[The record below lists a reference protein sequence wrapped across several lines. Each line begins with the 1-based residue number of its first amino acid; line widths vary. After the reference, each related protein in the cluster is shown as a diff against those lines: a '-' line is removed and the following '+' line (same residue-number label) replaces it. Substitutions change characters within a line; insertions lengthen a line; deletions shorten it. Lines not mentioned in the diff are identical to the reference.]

1 MSLSI
6 PESARTRSWRTLLIF
21 NGYRLVQMPLMAI
34 MTLMTT
40 NVSQNISSR
49 GMVYFVGSTHALLI
63 AVGLMFSWR
72 WRRQFNLQ
80 VTAQV
85 LIDIVCIGLLLFVA
99 GGLKSGFG
107 SVLLISIAGASMV
120 AKLRLALFYAAL
132 ASIVI
137 ISVEFLGDYLFFPS
151 RHHELENIAQ
161 GAFLSMGF
169 FAVALGAHFLGNR
182 LIVNEDLARQRGI
195 ELDNQI
201 RIRRRV
207 MEQMKDG
214 VLVVDVEGRIR
225 NCNPMALAILG
236 SNPDREEGDLARIEP
251 ELARRYRIW
260 REHGGSNRL
269 ELHRPES
276 RDIAVRFVRT
286 YSSDG
291 AALVF
296 LEDLSGLRNQ
306 AMQLK
311 LAALGRLTAS
321 IAHEIRNPLS
331 AISHATDL
339 LSEELED
346 SVQKRLLRIIRDN
359 SDRLEK
365 VIQDILVLGRQRA
378 AAQEVI
384 ALAPYITE
392 FVRETRMQEELGA
405 QVISVKIPET
415 AQLYFEPGQLRQILW
430 NLVMNALRYAS
441 RNPGAVRLEVR
452 QREEGMELHIID
464 DGPGIPKELL
474 EQIFEPFFSTATKG
488 TGLGLYIARELC
500 EANNAHLFAVDDE
513 TGGHFILKGK
523 GEAWQQEMNDESE
536 AP

>member
-1 MSLSI
+1 MIQNFSD
-6 PESARTRSWRTLLIF
+6 PARARSWRTLLLF

-34 MTLMTT
+34 MTLAST
-40 NVSQNISSR
+40 NVAQNMFSQD
-49 GMVYFVGSTHALLI
+49 MVSIVGILHALLI
-63 AVGLMFSWR
+63 AAGLLLSWR
-72 WRRQFNLQ
+72 WRRYFNFQ
-80 VTAQV
+80 VMAQV
-85 LIDIVCIGLLLFVA
+85 LVDIACIGLLIFAA

-107 SVLLISIAGASMV
+107 GVLLITIAGASMV

-132 ASIVI
+132 STIVI
-137 ISVEFLGDYLFFPS
+137 IGVDILIDYFMAPHRL
-151 RHHELENIAQ
+151 ELENIAH

-169 FAVALGAHFLGNR
+169 FAVALGSHFLGNR
-182 LIVNEDLARQRGI
+182 LAINEDLARQRGI

-214 VLVVDVEGRIR
+214 VLVVDPEGRIR
-225 NCNPMALAILG
+225 TCNPMALAILG
-236 SNPDREEGDLARIEP
+236 SNPDRESGDLARIEP
-251 ELARRYRIW
+251 ELARRYKIW
-260 REHGGSNRL
+260 REENGSNRL

-296 LEDLSGLRNQ
+296 LEDLSNLRNQ
-306 AMQLK
+306 ALQLK

-331 AISHATDL
+331 AISHASDL
-339 LSEELED
+339 LAEELED
-346 SVQKRLLRIIRDN
+346 PTQKRLLRIIRDN
-359 SDRLEK
+359 SDRLDK
-365 VIQDILVLGRQRA
+365 VIQDILVLGRQRSTEH
-378 AAQEVI
+378 EVI
-384 ALAPYITE
+384 PLASYLVE
-392 FVRETRMQEELGA
+392 FARETRMQESLDEEIIT
-405 QVISVKIPET
+405 VDIPEL
-415 AQLYFEPGQLRQILW
+415 AQLCFEPGQLRQVLW

-441 RNPGAVRLEVR
+441 RNSGAVRLVARMDEDAV
-452 QREEGMELHIID
+452 ELHIID
-464 DGPGIPKELL
+464 DGPGIPKELH

-500 EANNAHLFAVDDE
+500 DANDARLFVVDDV
-513 TGGHFILKGK
+513 GGHFVLKGK
-523 GEAWQQEMNDESE
+523 GEPCHMELNDDLG